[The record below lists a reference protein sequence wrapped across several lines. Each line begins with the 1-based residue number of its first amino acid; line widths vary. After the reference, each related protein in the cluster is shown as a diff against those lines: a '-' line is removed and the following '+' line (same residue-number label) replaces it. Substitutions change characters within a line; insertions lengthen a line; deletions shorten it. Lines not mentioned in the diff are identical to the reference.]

1 VAAAIRLVLESPM
14 LKWITMSLP
23 KQVETRV
30 TVDSSRG
37 GSLWGGGPMGHE
49 SGSDARS
56 EVLKA
61 VHVSAMSLV

>member
-1 VAAAIRLVLESPM
+1 
-14 LKWITMSLP
+14 MSLP

-37 GSLWGGGPMGHE
+37 GSLWGGGAMGRE